1 MKNYGIEVDLN
12 GDQTDFFGYY
22 TEDNNTKRIY
32 VCQAY
37 TEEACKEMLNK
48 IKKRNNK
55 KNYYLVYLGSSSF
68 FVLN

>member
-12 GDQTDFFGYY
+12 GGQANFFGYY
-22 TEDNNTKRIY
+22 TEDNNTKKTY

-48 IKKRNNK
+48 IKKKILDNI
-55 KNYYLVYLGSSSF
+55 LESF
-68 FVLN
+68 

>member
-12 GDQTDFFGYY
+12 GGQADFFGYY
-22 TEDNNTKRIY
+22 TEDNDTKRTY

-48 IKKRNNK
+48 IQKNK
-55 KNYYLVYLGSSSF
+55 
-68 FVLN
+68 